1 MKRLSILGIIVG
13 VLVTGALDMII
24 AVVAA
29 VFVVSSIQ
37 NKGMTHDQAKDA
49 VAAVALTPGFLGLYV
64 VVGTLAT
71 IAGCYV
77 AARIGKQA
85 PYLNSA
91 IVGAVGAAF
100 GVALAS
106 GYPLWFNI
114 VSFALLIPAV
124 LLGAR
129 LARPRPAKNA

>member
-24 AVVAA
+24 AV
-29 VFVVSSIQ
+29 
-37 NKGMTHDQAKDA
+37 